1 MKSTLHV
8 TIMLSRSIVST
19 SVVGMS
25 ALTNDCTVDSSH
37 KMLNFNLNKQY
48 INAKGVPCCVGGS
61 VGLVIQRSV
70 VKTLAPAV

>member
-25 ALTNDCTVDSSH
+25 ALTNDCAVDFSH
-37 KMLNFNLNKQY
+37 KMLNFILNKQY
-48 INAKGVPCCVGGS
+48 NNAKPQDPR
-61 VGLVIQRSV
+61 GLA
-70 VKTLAPAV
+70 LFYCF